1 MKSFRLLQPS
11 KIEFGSGCIERFVED
26 YIQTGLKRLMV
37 ITTPP
42 VRPLSEPALEQLKQK
57 GVEVTVYDRIM
68 AEPTLNEFNAILD
81 EARKLGI
88 DSVTGI
94 GGGSVLDVAKLLGA
108 MVNSKQKVADCF
120 GIGFIKERGV
130 WTACIPTT
138 AGTGSEVSPNA
149 ILLDEDDHL
158 KKGVVSPFL
167 VCNAVYIDPK
177 LTLTVPAKVTAETG
191 MDALSHCIES
201 YTNKYAHPVVDSYAL
216 EGIKLIAANL
226 KRAVENGKDLEAREA
241 LALGSYY
248 GGLCLGPVNT
258 AAVHA
263 LSYPLGG
270 EYHISHGLSNAMLL
284 PPVMAFNM
292 SSDITKFANIARAFG
307 LADQGSEE
315 ATAKA
320 GIDFIEQLSKE
331 CGIPTKLSQIGI
343 TPDKV
348 DELAAAA
355 MKVTRLL
362 GNNPREVTL
371 ADAKAIYQQ
380 LF

>member
-1 MKSFRLLQPS
+1 MKSFRLLQPG
-11 KIEFGSGCIERFVED
+11 KIEFGSGCIDKFVED
-26 YIQTGLKRLMV
+26 YIQTGLGRLMV

-42 VRPLSEPALEQLKQK
+42 VRPLSEPSLEKLRQK
-57 GVEVTVYDRIM
+57 GVTVTVYDRIM

-81 EARKLGI
+81 EARSLGI
-88 DSVTGI
+88 DSVVGI
-94 GGGSVLDVAKLLGA
+94 GGGSVLDVAKLLGV
-108 MVNSKQKVADCF
+108 MVNSKQQVADCF

-149 ILLDEDDHL
+149 ILLDEADHL

-167 VCNAVYIDPK
+167 VCNVVYIDPK

-201 YTNKYAHPVVDSYAL
+201 YTNKFSHPVVDSYGI
-216 EGIKLIAANL
+216 EGIKLIATNL
-226 KRAVENGKDLEAREA
+226 KRAVDNGKDLEAREA

-307 LADQGSEE
+307 VKEQADNE
-315 ATAKA
+315 AMAKA
-320 GIDFIEQLSKE
+320 GIDFVEQLSKD

-343 TPDKV
+343 SPDKV